1 MFKLKVRVCKR
12 NFITIINTRNFIIS
26 IICKTCRKLLYKSHR
41 TFISQM
47 IQCIIGI
54 IETTNTNKNELFWKE
69 WRDILLAEYDGRLA
83 DLGAKVYRN
92 VPARETF
99 TTIFLQVKCFSVPA
113 SDILPEAI
121 RIIKGKDGFH
131 PLKELDDIA
140 MLGHRI
146 GMLENS
152 SGIKQYLQDVTA
164 ALKPVGQILFTA
176 VDLPSIIES
185 QNKSSRIFNS
195 LQLQQANL
203 IGPFFAL
210 VRTKTDSLKKQ
221 AAAANW
227 QCEIIYRQDETNYL
241 GRLSPPESM

>member
-1 MFKLKVRVCKR
+1 
-12 NFITIINTRNFIIS
+12 
-26 IICKTCRKLLYKSHR
+26 
-41 TFISQM
+41 
-47 IQCIIGI
+47 
-54 IETTNTNKNELFWKE
+54 
-69 WRDILLAEYDGRLA
+69 
-83 DLGAKVYRN
+83 
-92 VPARETF
+92 
-99 TTIFLQVKCFSVPA
+99 
-113 SDILPEAI
+113 
-121 RIIKGKDGFH
+121 
-131 PLKELDDIA
+131 
-140 MLGHRI
+140 
-146 GMLENS
+146 MLENS